1 MARHL
6 RLFREVI
13 REPRRLLP
21 IVREAM
27 VETWRTRGGGF
38 YGLGYLIAFI
48 WLQVNVLVGDVTE
61 SESIGAFA
69 AGAVLEYLLRFSLM
83 AFVNVFL
90 ALLWPLFILQQF
102 GGPGIILL
110 GLGYF
115 AFEYALRPLVER
127 RFPELRPK
135 PEPEPEPKPRVRDPV
150 SQNPEQ

>member
-6 RLFREVI
+6 RLSREVI

-21 IVREAM
+21 IAREAL
-27 VETWRTRGGGF
+27 VDTWRTRGGGF
-38 YGLGYLIAFI
+38 YGLGYLIAFV

-69 AGAVLEYLLRFSLM
+69 TGAAFEYLLRFSLM

-90 ALLWPLFILQQF
+90 ALLWPLFVLQQF

-110 GLGYF
+110 GLGYVG
-115 AFEYALRPLVER
+115 FEYALRPLIEQH
-127 RFPELRPK
+127 FPELKRK
-135 PEPEPEPKPRVRDPV
+135 PDPELRDPV